1 MFGIPYWDSAQRRA
15 SPTGFKAHGQK
26 NAGTRYSD
34 PLTQTAKYTE
44 ESGEICWRTGL
55 LTAPV
60 NTPCLPTSQTH
71 CGQASGAKIKEN
83 HVKEEK
89 EMPTAQ
95 PSSLISLLRSITL
108 QGCGWPEPLALLQ
121 LMPGNFR
128 ASVAW
133 GWGHRLETESLQS
146 EFQLQHLLAV
156 WPLG

>member
-1 MFGIPYWDSAQRRA
+1 MFGTLYRDSAQRRA

-26 NAGTRYSD
+26 NSGTRYSD
-34 PLTQTAKYTE
+34 PLNQTAKSG

-55 LTAPV
+55 PTAPV

-83 HVKEEK
+83 HAKEEK

-108 QGCGWPEPLALLQ
+108 WGCGWPEPPAFLQ

-133 GWGHRLETESLQS
+133 
-146 EFQLQHLLAV
+146 A
-156 WPLG
+156 